1 MGRCS
6 RKVFKPGR
14 DEDGVYL
21 HVYNHCVEGAR
32 KEYPLGDVEK
42 EKFLRHLKRT
52 LSIYSIECIGAVV
65 MSNHFH
71 LILYVPKETFSAD
84 EMARRIKI
92 FRKDKVLIDKGDYY
106 CQRRL
111 EMSNDLSSFMKEL
124 QQGYTCWYNKTRG
137 YKRRGTLW
145 EQRFKCAKLADLQ
158 ALATCLKYVELN
170 PVRAEIVDDPADY
183 RFCTYGIWQQ
193 SGRHPYAKSF
203 EKHMVSAL
211 KIYLDKENLQGLE
224 KYFRERYAGI
234 ITGEKGGDMLEVN
247 LAVKNASKRKKN
259 PLLIRSRFW
268 IDSMV
273 LGTKL
278 HLREH
283 AVKIWGEERAEKK
296 KFGQVYEENGIE
308 VLSMRQLVVDV

>member
-124 QQGYTCWYNKTRG
+124 QQGYTCWFNRTRAF
-137 YKRRGTLW
+137 KRRGTLW
-145 EQRFKCAKLADLQ
+145 EQRFKCAKLADSQ
-158 ALATCLKYVELN
+158 ALSTCLQYVELN
-170 PVRAEIVDDPADY
+170 PVRAELVSEPAGY
-183 RFCTYGIWQQ
+183 RFSTYGIWQQ
-193 SGRHPYAKSF
+193 SGKHPFEKSF
-203 EKHMVSAL
+203 VKHMSKAL
-211 KIYLDKENLQGLE
+211 LSYTLTEDLAGLA
-224 KYFRERYAGI
+224 KYFEERFAEVI
-234 ITGEKGGDMLEVN
+234 STSKAELEVS
-247 LAVKNASKRKKN
+247 LDQASKSRKGKAN
-259 PLLIRSRFW
+259 NLLRRSRFW
-268 IDSMV
+268 IDSLV
-273 LGTKL
+273 LGGRTVLKEQAL
-278 HLREH
+278 VIFGRER
-283 AVKIWGEERAEKK
+283 GQKK
-296 KFGQVYEENGIE
+296 QLGRVFDDDNIE
-308 VLSMRQLVVDV
+308 LMSMRQLIVDV